1 MEVNKY
7 DSRVSS
13 GISDVIRYKKRGGLI
28 MGSLK
33 KEDILND
40 EDFKKLSSQRLTI
53 ALLLTV
59 LELVLY
65 FGFIALI
72 AFDKSFLA
80 QKLSAGVAT
89 TIGIP
94 IAVGTIVF
102 SWVFTGIYIWWAN
115 SKYDSMVNKV
125 IEKMGG

>member
-1 MEVNKY
+1 MAK
-7 DSRVSS
+7 
-13 GISDVIRYKKRGGLI
+13 
-28 MGSLK
+28 LK

-40 EDFKKLSSQRLTI
+40 PDFLDLSAQKNTISIILTI
-53 ALLLTV
+53 

-72 AFDKSFLA
+72 AYNKPFLA
-80 QKLSAGVAT
+80 QKMSPDGAA

-94 IAVGTIVF
+94 IAVGTILG

-115 SKYDSMVNKV
+115 VKYDELVKKV
-125 IEKMGG
+125 LAKVGG